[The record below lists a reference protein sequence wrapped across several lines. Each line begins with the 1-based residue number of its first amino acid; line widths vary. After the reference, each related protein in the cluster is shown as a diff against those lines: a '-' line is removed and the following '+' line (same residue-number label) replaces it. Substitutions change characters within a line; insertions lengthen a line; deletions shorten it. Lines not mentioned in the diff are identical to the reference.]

1 MRLAALSV
9 ALLLLALPVAAQ
21 DLSGHGGPVSA
32 LDAGAQGVVSGG
44 FDGRV
49 ILWNGDEGTAARI
62 EHFHSGNV
70 SAVALVAGGFASA
83 GQDGRVALWRAGQ
96 DGPVWATP
104 PGVAPVTVLASDD
117 DTLAAGFGD
126 GRIGRIDLADGAV
139 TTFDAHDGRVAGL
152 AFMADGALVSVG
164 ADLRF
169 ARWGADDRLQARTGL
184 PGLPNGLAR
193 VGDVLAVPFAEGN
206 LQLLSSDGDMLPE
219 RFLTDRPLV
228 AVASAP
234 GTVAAAAV
242 DGSVWL
248 LDLPFL
254 TSRAEV
260 PGGAGPV
267 WALALDEDE
276 LFAAGAQGVV
286 RRLSVADGR
295 PLGATQVADEG
306 AGQDGSRGAEVWRA
320 CAICHSLAPGDH
332 SRAGPSLHGLFGRQ
346 IASVEGF
353 AFSPALRDMA
363 IIWTPDTLSAL
374 FEQGPEAYTP
384 GSRMPDQRIADPEDR
399 AALADYLAQF
409 AP

>member
-1 MRLAALSV
+1 MRLAAL
-9 ALLLLALPVAAQ
+9 ALVLIALPVSAQ
-21 DLSGHGGPVSA
+21 NPVGHGGPVSA
-32 LDAGAQGVVSGG
+32 LDAGAQRVVSGG

-49 ILWNGDEGTAARI
+49 ILWHADDGIAARI

-70 SAVALVAGGFASA
+70 SAVSLLPDGFASA
-83 GQDGRVALWRAGQ
+83 AQDGRVALWRAGQ

-104 PGVAPVTVLASDD
+104 PGPAPVTALAYADGA
-117 DTLAAGFGD
+117 LAAGFGD
-126 GRIGRIDLADGAV
+126 GRIGRIALADGSLTA
-139 TTFDAHDGRVAGL
+139 FDAHDGRVTGL
-152 AFMADGALVSVG
+152 AFMADGTLVSVG

-169 ARWGADDRLQARTGL
+169 AQWDAGDRLVARGNL

-193 VGDVLAVPFAEGN
+193 AGDVLAVPFADGN
-206 LQLLSSDGDMLPE
+206 LRLMSADGALLPE
-219 RFLTDRPLV
+219 RFLTDRPLI

-242 DGSVWL
+242 DGAVWI

-254 TSRAEV
+254 TIRAEV

-267 WALALDEDE
+267 WALALDEDV
-276 LFAAGAQGVV
+276 LFTAGAQGVIQ
-286 RRLSVADGR
+286 RFSLADGH
-295 PLGATQVADEG
+295 PLGASKPVSDGSE
-306 AGQDGSRGAEVWRA
+306 QDGSRGAEVWRA

-332 SRAGPSLHGLFGRQ
+332 SRAGPSLHGLFGRR
-346 IASVEGF
+346 IASVEGY
-353 AFSPALRDMA
+353 AFSPALRDLS
-363 IIWTPDTLSAL
+363 IIWTPETLSAL

-399 AALADYLAQF
+399 AALAEYLAQF

>member
-1 MRLAALSV
+1 MRLAAL
-9 ALLLLALPVAAQ
+9 AFMLLALPVAAQ

-49 ILWNGDEGTAARI
+49 ILWNADDGSAARI

-70 SAVALVAGGFASA
+70 SAVSLVSGGFASA
-83 GQDGRVALWRAGQ
+83 GQDGRVALWRAGH

-104 PGVAPVTVLASDD
+104 PGLAPVTVLAYADGA
-117 DTLAAGFGD
+117 LAAGFGD
-126 GRIGRIDLADGAV
+126 GRIGRIEIADGGL
-139 TTFDAHDGRVAGL
+139 TTFDAHDGRVTGL
-152 AFMADGALVSVG
+152 AFMADGTLVSVG

-169 ARWGADDRLQARTGL
+169 ARWGAGDRLLARSGL

-193 VGDVLAVPFAEGN
+193 VQDVLAVPFADGN
-206 LQLLSSDGDMLPE
+206 LQLMSADGAMLPE

-267 WALALDEDE
+267 WALAFDEDE

-286 RRLSVADGR
+286 RRFSLADGR
-295 PLGATQVADEG
+295 PLGAVQRVDEG

-332 SRAGPSLHGLFGRQ
+332 SRAGPSLHGLFGRR

-353 AFSPALRDMA
+353 SFSPALRELS
-363 IIWTPDTLSAL
+363 IIWTPETLSAL

-399 AALADYLAQF
+399 AALAEYLAQF